1 MSDKTILST
10 SVDARNSLRVL
21 KSDIGY
27 HFELLQDGKLTFG
40 TYFKYG
46 ESINKVALCL
56 GGAVYG
62 MLHDDELSEDVM
74 KVVYDNQESFGGN
87 ELSR

>member
-1 MSDKTILST
+1 MNGTTILST
-10 SVDARNSLRVL
+10 SVDGRNSLRVL

-27 HFELLQDGKLTFG
+27 HCELLQDGKLAFG

-46 ESINKVALCL
+46 ESVNKIALCV

-62 MLHDDELSEDVM
+62 MLHDDKLSEDTM
-74 KVVYDNQESFGGN
+74 KVIYDNEHLFEGK
-87 ELSR
+87 